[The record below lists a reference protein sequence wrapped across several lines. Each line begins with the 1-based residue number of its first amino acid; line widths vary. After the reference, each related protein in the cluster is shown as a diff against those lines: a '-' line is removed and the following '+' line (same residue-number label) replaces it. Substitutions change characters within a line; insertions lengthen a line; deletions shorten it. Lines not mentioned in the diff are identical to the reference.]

1 MMDRDTEL
9 LRLEQFVEKLLLSFA
24 ELKEEKKQL
33 LSKLEDR
40 DGSIVDLKD
49 NIKELESNIAELEG
63 NISSKDN
70 ERTEISL
77 RVGKLVEQIE
87 DWELGLDDDVED
99 VVASDDIDEATVEEE
114 GRVQHNLFSTSGTNE

>member
-1 MMDRDTEL
+1 MDRDTEL
-9 LRLEQFVEKLLLSFA
+9 QRLEQFVEKLLLSFA

-33 LSKLEDR
+33 LNKLKDR
-40 DGSIVDLKD
+40 DGSIADL
-49 NIKELESNIAELEG
+49 NGNVAELESNIEELEG

-87 DWELGLDDDVED
+87 DWELGLDDE
-99 VVASDDIDEATVEEE
+99 VEEE
-114 GRVQHNLFSTSGTNE
+114 ATNDDSDEDASEDDGRVQHNLFSNS

>member
-1 MMDRDTEL
+1 MDRDTEL
-9 LRLEQFVEKLLLSFA
+9 QRLEQFVEKLLLSFA

-33 LSKLEDR
+33 LNKLKDR
-40 DGSIVDLKD
+40 DGSIADL
-49 NIKELESNIAELEG
+49 NGNVAELESNIEELEG

-87 DWELGLDDDVED
+87 DWELGLDDE
-99 VVASDDIDEATVEEE
+99 VEEE
-114 GRVQHNLFSTSGTNE
+114 ASSDESDEDASEDEGSVQHNLFSNS

>member
-1 MMDRDTEL
+1 MDRDTEL
-9 LRLEQFVEKLLLSFA
+9 HRLEQFVEKLLLSFA

-33 LSKLEDR
+33 LTKLKDR

-49 NIKELESNIAELEG
+49 NITELENNIAELEG
-63 NISSKDN
+63 NISSKEE

-87 DWELGLDDDVED
+87 DWELGLDDEP
-99 VVASDDIDEATVEEE
+99 SEENAESAEENGGDE
-114 GRVQHNLFSTSGTNE
+114 GRAQHDLFSTSGANE

>member
-1 MMDRDTEL
+1 MDRDTEL

-33 LSKLEDR
+33 LSKLKDR
-40 DGSIVDLKD
+40 DGSIVDLKE
-49 NIKELESNIAELEG
+49 NIEELESNIAELEG

-99 VVASDDIDEATVEEE
+99 VVASDDSDEATAEDE

>member
-1 MMDRDTEL
+1 MDRDTEL
-9 LRLEQFVEKLLLSFA
+9 QRLEQFVEKLLLSFA
-24 ELKEEKKQL
+24 ELKEERKQL
-33 LSKLEDR
+33 LSKLSNR

-49 NIKELESNIAELEG
+49 NITELESNIAELEG

-87 DWELGLDDDVED
+87 DWELGLDDEVED
-99 VVASDDIDEATVEEE
+99 VAASDDSDEDTGEDE
-114 GRVQHNLFSTSGTNE
+114 GRVQHNLFSNS

>member
-1 MMDRDTEL
+1 MDRDNEL
-9 LRLEQFVEKLLLSFA
+9 QRLEEFVEKLLLSFA

-33 LSKLEDR
+33 LNKLSDR

-49 NIKELESNIAELEG
+49 NITELESNIAELEG
-63 NISSKDN
+63 NITSKDS

-87 DWELGLDDDVED
+87 DWELGLDDEEEVATSDESDED
-99 VVASDDIDEATVEEE
+99 ASEDE
-114 GRVQHNLFSTSGTNE
+114 GRVQHDLFSTSGNNE

>member
-1 MMDRDTEL
+1 MDRDTEL
-9 LRLEQFVEKLLLSFA
+9 QRLEQFVEKLLLSFA

-33 LSKLEDR
+33 LNKLKDR
-40 DGSIVDLKD
+40 DDSIADL
-49 NIKELESNIAELEG
+49 NGNVAELESNIEELEG

-87 DWELGLDDDVED
+87 DWELGLDDEVVE
-99 VVASDDIDEATVEEE
+99 EATNEDSDEDASE
-114 GRVQHNLFSTSGTNE
+114 DDGRVQHNLFSNS

>member
-1 MMDRDTEL
+1 MDRDTEL
-9 LRLEQFVEKLLLSFA
+9 QRLEQFVEKLLLSFA

-33 LSKLEDR
+33 LSKLKDR
-40 DGSIVDLKD
+40 DGSIVDLKE
-49 NIKELESNIAELEG
+49 NISALEGNIADLEG

-87 DWELGLDDDVED
+87 DWELGLDDEEELNT
-99 VVASDDIDEATVEEE
+99 SDESVEETVDDE
-114 GRVQHNLFSTSGTNE
+114 GRVQHNLFSPSGTNE